1 MAEHLHKLTICLIFA
16 CTILAQGFMVQN
28 APAGQKAPV
37 SIDKIMAH
45 LAFDKSYKK
54 ALLNGKI
61 LSTGMPEMEKL
72 REELAV
78 SAVML
83 VVRAPM
89 EKVVAA
95 YLNGE
100 SFRQSDDTMAYHLI
114 HTTPK
119 TALPEKKDFDTAGFT
134 KGELSE
140 VKKLMDF
147 KGGATFNFSRD
158 EIKQFRSVDPKDPA
172 VGEKVSLILRQI
184 LAQRCQSYFSRGL
197 MGVAPYER
205 DRGKQSFPGR
215 ELTVAVASTQLLENH
230 FPDFYQSLLKYPE
243 IIGKNIKNDFYWFKN
258 KLDNRPVFQLCHYMT
273 DIRSHYAIVAELRF
287 YVEHTYNSMST
298 VIGCVPFEGGTVVFC
313 INRTFTDQVAG
324 FGSSLK
330 RNIGRRRIEDAVSKH
345 FAKLRSILE
354 GGKN

>member
-1 MAEHLHKLTICLIFA
+1 MQYIILA
-16 CTILAQGFMVQN
+16 CTILTQGFMVQN
-28 APAGQKAPV
+28 AHAGQKPPV
-37 SIDKIMAH
+37 TIDKIMAH

-61 LSTGMPEMEKL
+61 LSTGMPEMEQL

-100 SFRQSDDTMAYHLI
+100 SFRQSDDTIAYHLI
-114 HTTPK
+114 HSAPNNGLPAKEDFK
-119 TALPEKKDFDTAGFT
+119 TIGFT

-140 VKKLMDF
+140 VKKLLDF
-147 KGGATFNFSRD
+147 KGGTAFNFSRD
-158 EIKQFRSVDPKDPA
+158 ETEQFRGVDPKNPA
-172 VGEKVSLILRQI
+172 VQEKVSLILRRI
-184 LAQRCQSYFSRGL
+184 LAERCQSYFSRGL
-197 MGVAPYER
+197 MAVRPYER

-243 IIGKNIKNDFYWFKN
+243 NIGKNIKNDFYWFKN
-258 KLDNRPVFQLCHYMT
+258 RLDNRPVFQLCHYMA
-273 DIRSHYAIVAELRF
+273 DIRNHYAIVAELRF
-287 YVEHTYNSMST
+287 YVEHTYNAMLT

-324 FGSSLK
+324 FGSNLK

-345 FAKLRSILE
+345 FAKLRSLLE
-354 GGKN
+354 AGKN

>member
-1 MAEHLHKLTICLIFA
+1 
-16 CTILAQGFMVQN
+16 MVQT
-28 APAGQKAPV
+28 ARAGQEPSV
-37 SIDKIMAH
+37 TIDNIMAN

-54 ALLNGKI
+54 ALLNGRI
-61 LSTGMPEMEKL
+61 LSTGMPEMEQL

-95 YLNGE
+95 YLDGE
-100 SFRQSDDTMAYHLI
+100 SFRQSDDTIAYHMI
-114 HTTPK
+114 HRSQK
-119 TALPEKKDFDTAGFT
+119 TGPPAKEDFKTAGFT

-140 VKKLMDF
+140 VEKLMKF
-147 KGGATFNFSRD
+147 NGGAAFNFSRD
-158 EIKQFRSVDPKDPA
+158 EIEQLRGVDPKDPA
-172 VGEKVSLILRQI
+172 VQEKVSLILRRI
-184 LAQRCQSYFSRGL
+184 LAERCRSYFSRGL
-197 MGVAPYER
+197 TAVKPYER

-215 ELTVAVASTQLLENH
+215 ELTVAVGSTQLLENH
-230 FPDFYQSLLKYPE
+230 FPDFYQSLLKYPANT
-243 IIGKNIKNDFYWFKN
+243 GKDIKNDFYWFKN
-258 KLDNRPVFQLCHYMT
+258 LLDNRPVFQLCHYMA

-287 YVEHTYNSMST
+287 YVEHTYNSMLT

-330 RNIGRRRIEDAVSKH
+330 RNIGRRRIEDAVSEH
-345 FAKLRSILE
+345 FAKLRSMLE
-354 GGKN
+354 AGKN

>member
-1 MAEHLHKLTICLIFA
+1 M
-16 CTILAQGFMVQN
+16 QGFMVQN
-28 APAGQKAPV
+28 APADHAPPV
-37 SIDKIMAH
+37 TIDKIMAH

-61 LSTGMPEMEKL
+61 LSTGIPEMEKL

-100 SFRQSDDTMAYHLI
+100 SFRQNDDTIAYHMI

-119 TALPEKKDFDTAGFT
+119 TGLPEKEDFDTAGFT

-158 EIKQFRSVDPKDPA
+158 EIEQFRIVDPKDPA
-172 VGEKVSLILRQI
+172 VREKVSLILSRI
-184 LAQRCQSYFSRGL
+184 LVQRCQSYFSRGL

-243 IIGKNIKNDFYWFKN
+243 NIGKNIKNDFYWFKN
-258 KLDNRPVFQLCHYMT
+258 RLDNRPVFQLCHYMT

-287 YVEHTYNSMST
+287 YVEHTYNSMLT